1 MKTEKEPYTAIYPT
15 SVSLI
20 TCDENITT
28 ISWVVSICHHPP
40 MLCLG
45 IQRKSFCYELIKKSK
60 EFVVNIPK
68 REILEEVDFCGN
80 VSGRDVNKFEK
91 TKLTKMKAKK
101 VNSPII
107 KECPINIECKLE
119 KIVPLGDHDLFVG
132 RIVCVDIDEELIE
145 NGKINY
151 KRAEPICY
159 TREGYWSLGDLI
171 GVRGISRGRRT

>member
-1 MKTEKEPYTAIYPT
+1 MKTEKKPYTAVYPT
-15 SVSLI
+15 PVSLI

-28 ISWVVSICHHPP
+28 ISWIVSICHHPS
-40 MLCLG
+40 MLCLS
-45 IQRKSFCYELIKKSK
+45 IQQKSFSYELIKKSK

-119 KIVPLGDHDLFVG
+119 RIVPLGDHDLFIG
-132 RIVCVDIDEELIE
+132 RIICVDIDEEIIE

-159 TREGYWSLGDLI
+159 TRGEYWSLGAFI
-171 GVRGISRGRRT
+171 GVRSISRGKGI